1 MTALQA
7 VLTINLM
14 SEKQITEGFENFTKK
29 VENFFSDRPH
39 VEEIGEFMQYYVGI
53 ALPSYVEDD
62 KALKNF
68 IDNAMNMVI
77 HAVEDGIVDNDNI
90 SLSYSGQM
98 FAKIKKY
105 LKDFAKRLFVEIRN
119 AWVLE

>member
-7 VLTINLM
+7 VLTINTM
-14 SEKQITEGFENFTKK
+14 SERQITEGFENFTKK

-77 HAVEDGIVDNDNI
+77 RAVEDGLVNNDNI
-90 SLSYSGQM
+90 SLSYSGKM
-98 FAKIKKY
+98 FVSIKKY
-105 LKDFAKRLFVEIRN
+105 LKAFAQQLFVEIRN
-119 AWVLE
+119 AWVL

>member
-7 VLTINLM
+7 VLTINTM
-14 SEKQITEGFENFTKK
+14 SERQITEGFDRFTHK
-29 VENFFSDRPH
+29 VENFFDDQPH
-39 VEEIGEFMQYYVGI
+39 VAEIAEFMEEYVGI
-53 ALPSYVEDD
+53 VLPSFVEND

-77 HAVEDGIVDNDNI
+77 RTVEDGIVDNDNI
-90 SLSYSGQM
+90 SLSYSGKL
-98 FAKIKKY
+98 FIKIKKY
-105 LKDFAKRLFVEIRN
+105 LKAFGERLFTEIRN